1 MLREKVGSIFSLD
14 WKAMFA
20 AVCAKIVRLDFFF
33 IPNINI
39 SYFKEQHIN
48 LEKSETITKK
58 IYKCYLCLWK
68 NCITVTESDCVTLPY
83 CMKIKSWYLLTKL
96 FKKINKFEMIKK
108 KISTMTNELMRC
120 YICRGRTTPPICNSE
135 LFGSP
140 IFYNTFYRKWRHFN
154 PLPSLLSLL
163 II

>member
-1 MLREKVGSIFSLD
+1 MLLNCQISGGQLHVDLPFYMSILKENVCCEKKWGVFSFLIEKPC
-14 WKAMFA
+14 WRRCT
-20 AVCAKIVRLDFFF
+20 CAKIVRLDIFF

-83 CMKIKSWYLLTKL
+83 CMKIKS
-96 FKKINKFEMIKK
+96 
-108 KISTMTNELMRC
+108 
-120 YICRGRTTPPICNSE
+120 
-135 LFGSP
+135 
-140 IFYNTFYRKWRHFN
+140 
-154 PLPSLLSLL
+154 
-163 II
+163 

>member
-1 MLREKVGSIFSLD
+1 MLIFLFICQFLKKMFAARKSGEYFQFRL
-14 WKAMFA
+14 KSPGMFA
-20 AVCAKIVRLDFFF
+20 AVCAKIVGLDFFF

-83 CMKIKSWYLLTKL
+83 CMKIKS
-96 FKKINKFEMIKK
+96 
-108 KISTMTNELMRC
+108 
-120 YICRGRTTPPICNSE
+120 
-135 LFGSP
+135 
-140 IFYNTFYRKWRHFN
+140 
-154 PLPSLLSLL
+154 
-163 II
+163 